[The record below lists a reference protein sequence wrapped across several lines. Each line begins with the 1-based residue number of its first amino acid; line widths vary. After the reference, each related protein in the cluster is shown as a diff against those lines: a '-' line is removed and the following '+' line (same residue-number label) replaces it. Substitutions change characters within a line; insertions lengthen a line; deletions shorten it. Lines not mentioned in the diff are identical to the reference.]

1 MGDQLTTSAEALRLF
16 FTDDVYLVNDDA
28 VLPVVVP
35 AAAVPVVEQVTVKEI
50 PVAVPVVDMTAVPE
64 AAPVTFKY
72 LGKNQKNVLIL
83 VHDVENEVSTE
94 RGRELLRNLVKAIQL
109 TANDFALLNYTA
121 YAGTKL
127 DDFSSFFSSR
137 LVLAFGVTPVQ
148 LGMEERAQHMLH
160 RHGTMQL
167 VFSGNLDQ
175 LAADQDGKKTLWGSL
190 KQIQL

>member
-28 VLPVVVP
+28 AAAAVTPVAAVP
-35 AAAVPVVEQVTVKEI
+35 VAEPAVKAAAVPEVP
-50 PVAVPVVDMTAVPE
+50 PVPQI
-64 AAPVTFKY
+64 TFKY

-83 VHDVENEVSTE
+83 VHDLQHEVSTE

-109 TANDFALLNYTA
+109 TANDFALLNYA
-121 YAGTKL
+121 AHEGVKL
-127 DDFSSFFSSR
+127 GDLSSFFSSR

-148 LGMEERAQHMLH
+148 LGMEERAQNVLH
-160 RHGTMQL
+160 LHETIQL